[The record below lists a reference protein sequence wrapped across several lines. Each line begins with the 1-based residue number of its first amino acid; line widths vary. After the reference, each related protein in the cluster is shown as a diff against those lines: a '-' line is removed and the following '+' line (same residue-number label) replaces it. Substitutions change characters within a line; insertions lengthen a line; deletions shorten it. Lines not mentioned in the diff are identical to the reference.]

1 MRPLRIPWVQAALA
15 WVLAEW
21 MRLCFAT
28 IRWTYENQ
36 GVAEEI
42 WARGGGVHEF
52 DPPIPSTVLWLK
64 AVGAP
69 LPAVFPDIRAAFD
82 EAVRPLLL
90 EGWVA

>member
-1 MRPLRIPWVQAALA
+1 
-15 WVLAEW
+15 
-21 MRLCFAT
+21 
-28 IRWTYENQ
+28 
-36 GVAEEI
+36 
-42 WARGGGVHEF
+42 VHEF